1 MSDNTSSHLPE
12 RESRTA
18 RAIAARSGQCPSGNP
33 LAMPAPKPVPT
44 VMTTSRALQARQAPP
59 GHRLP
64 RRDPIAGKP
73 AIELEMMP

>member
-1 MSDNTSSHLPE
+1 MSDNTPSHLPE

-18 RAIAARSGQCPSGNP
+18 RDNAARSGQNPSGNP

-44 VMTTSRALQARQAPP
+44 VLATSQRLQARQAPP
-59 GHRLP
+59 GQALP